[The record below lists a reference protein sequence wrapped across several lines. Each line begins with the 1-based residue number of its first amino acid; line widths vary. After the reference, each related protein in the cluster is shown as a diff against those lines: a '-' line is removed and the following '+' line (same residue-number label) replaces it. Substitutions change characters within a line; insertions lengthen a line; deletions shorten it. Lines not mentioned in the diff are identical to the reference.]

1 MRVTLIGHATLYVEA
16 GDASFLV
23 DPVLRDPFEGG
34 AVWSWPERSVDLAA
48 LPPPDFVV
56 ISHRHPDHFDIE
68 SLAILPREATVLLP
82 RDPLIAHALEKLGFR
97 KMQPLDPGR
106 PLSFF
111 ETQVFPTR
119 SEEPVREVGLVF
131 ADSGT
136 AFFDQVDTAV
146 SRETAQQVRA
156 RFKLAA
162 HFARY
167 ASQNFDYF
175 ESRAAEFP
183 WQEHA
188 RNLETAA
195 MLGAGLVVP
204 ASAGFRFC
212 GEHAWLNRFLFPVSR
227 RAFLADLGHVS
238 PDQRAEAMDP
248 GDVVEMS
255 NGEARIVRGASPFVR
270 CLGGSDD
277 ELRFDPT
284 SPVPALHDPNPEGR
298 KEAELRD
305 GVIRIARALAQ
316 WARADATPLSVPW
329 RYRQAGALYG
339 LTVVLP
345 EGALQFSLDFGA
357 AGVPLRE
364 SASGPEP
371 TVTHQIAASPL
382 LDWAERRRDFFS
394 VRAWSR
400 RFSTERRIVG
410 DASGVGVLKLELPDL
425 LMHWLL
431 RESEGA
437 DEAARRR
444 VDLEIARCA
453 GAPTAAARR

>member
-1 MRVTLIGHATLYVEA
+1 VRVTLIGHATLYVEA

-34 AVWSWPERSVDLAA
+34 AVSSWPERTVDLEA
-48 LPPPDFVV
+48 LPQPDFVV

-68 SLAILPREATVLLP
+68 SLALLPRDATVLLP
-82 RDPLIAHALEKLGFR
+82 RDPLIAHALEKLGFG
-97 KMQPLDPGR
+97 KLQPLDPGR

-131 ADSGT
+131 ADSEG
-136 AFFDQVDTAV
+136 AIFDQVDTAL
-146 SRETAQQVRA
+146 SRETAQQVRD
-156 RFKLAA
+156 RFALSA

-204 ASAGFRFC
+204 GSAGFRFC
-212 GEHAWLNRFLFPVSR
+212 GAHAWLNRFLFPVSR
-227 RAFLADLGHVS
+227 REFLADLGRVS
-238 PDQRAEAMDP
+238 PGQRAEAMDP
-248 GDVVEMS
+248 GDVVEIS
-255 NGEARIVRGASPFVR
+255 RGEARIRRGASPFVR
-270 CLGGSDD
+270 CLGGSED

-284 SPVPALHDPNPEGR
+284 SPVPPLNDPNPDGR
-298 KEAELRD
+298 NEAELRE
-305 GVIRIARALAQ
+305 GVVRIARALAQ
-316 WARADATPLSVPW
+316 WAPRAAQEPLSVPW
-329 RYRQAGALYG
+329 RYQRAGAVYG
-339 LTVVLP
+339 LTAVLP
-345 EGALQFSLDFGA
+345 GGALQFSLDFGA
-357 AGVPLRE
+357 ADVPLRE
-364 SASGPEP
+364 GAGGPLA
-371 TVTHQIAASPL
+371 TVTHHIAASAL

-400 RFSTERRIVG
+400 RFSTQRRVAG
-410 DASGVGVLKLELPDL
+410 DASGVEVLKLELPDL

-444 VDLEIARCA
+444 VDLEIARCT
-453 GAPTAAARR
+453 GATGAARR

>member
-34 AVWSWPERSVDLAA
+34 AVSSWPERSVDLAA
-48 LPPPDFVV
+48 LPSPDFVV

-68 SLAILPREATVLLP
+68 SLAILPRDATVLLP

-111 ETQVFPTR
+111 ETQIFPTR

-136 AFFDQVDTAV
+136 AIFDQVDTAV

-204 ASAGFRFC
+204 GSAGFRFC

-227 RAFLADLGHVS
+227 RAFLADLGRVS

-255 NGEARIVRGASPFVR
+255 DGEARIVRGASPFVR

-298 KEAELRD
+298 REAELRE
-305 GVIRIARALAQ
+305 GVIRIARA
-316 WARADATPLSVPW
+316 AT
-329 RYRQAGALYG
+329 R
-339 LTVVLP
+339 T
-345 EGALQFSLDFGA
+345 
-357 AGVPLRE
+357 
-364 SASGPEP
+364 
-371 TVTHQIAASPL
+371 
-382 LDWAERRRDFFS
+382 RR
-394 VRAWSR
+394 
-400 RFSTERRIVG
+400 
-410 DASGVGVLKLELPDL
+410 
-425 LMHWLL
+425 
-431 RESEGA
+431 
-437 DEAARRR
+437 
-444 VDLEIARCA
+444 
-453 GAPTAAARR
+453 

>member
-16 GDASFLV
+16 GEASFLV

-34 AVWSWPERSVDLAA
+34 AVSSWPERSVDLDA
-48 LPPPDFVV
+48 LPAPDFVV
-56 ISHRHPDHFDIE
+56 ISHRHPDHFDIR
-68 SLAILPREATVLLP
+68 SLAILARDAAVLLP
-82 RDPLIAHALEKLGFR
+82 RDPLIAYALERLGFR
-97 KMQPLDPGR
+97 KLQPLDPGR
-106 PLSFF
+106 PLSFY
-111 ETQVFPTR
+111 ETQVLPTR

-131 ADSGT
+131 ADSEG
-136 AFFDQVDTAV
+136 AIFDQVDTAV
-146 SRETAQQVRA
+146 SRETAQDVRT
-156 RFKLAA
+156 RFALAA

-175 ESRAAEFP
+175 ERRAAEFP

-204 ASAGFRFC
+204 GSAGFRFC

-227 RAFLADLGHVS
+227 RAFLADLGRVS
-238 PDQRAEAMDP
+238 PGQRAEAMDP
-248 GDVVEMS
+248 GDVLDMS
-255 NGEARIVRGASPFVR
+255 HGEARIVRGASPFVR

-284 SPVPALHDPNPEGR
+284 SPVPALHDPNPDGR
-298 KEAELRD
+298 SEAELRE
-305 GVIRIARALAQ
+305 GVVRIAHALAE
-316 WARADATPLSVPW
+316 WARAAQQPLSVPW
-329 RYRQAGALYG
+329 RFRRAGAVYG
-339 LTVVLP
+339 LTALLP
-345 EGALQFSLDFGA
+345 DGALQFSLDFRA
-357 AGVPLRE
+357 AEVPLRE
-364 SASGPEP
+364 GAGGPEP
-371 TVTHQIAASPL
+371 TVTHHIAASAL

-400 RFSTERRIVG
+400 RFSTERRVVG
-410 DASGVGVLKLELPDL
+410 DASSVEVLGLELPDL
-425 LMHWLL
+425 LMHWVL

-444 VDLEIARCA
+444 VDLDIARCGSA
-453 GAPTAAARR
+453 